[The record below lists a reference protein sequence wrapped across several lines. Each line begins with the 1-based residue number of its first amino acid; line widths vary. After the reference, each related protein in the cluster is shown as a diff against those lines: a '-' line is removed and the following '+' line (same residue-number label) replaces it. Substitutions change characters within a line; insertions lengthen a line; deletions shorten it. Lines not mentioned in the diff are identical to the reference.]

1 MNKTIA
7 VLLITLFTLYTTQ
20 GYTTT
25 AQVRNTVSQ
34 SEEAMNV
41 KYQDAQLI
49 TFSDK
54 TVKCTGTGEGI
65 DINKT
70 SVKITESGTYIF
82 SGECTDGSIT
92 VKKGIKNVVLVLNGL
107 KLTSAS
113 DRAAISCNASSEITL
128 IVEDGTN
135 NELADTEAN
144 LSKEATDTE
153 DATDADDAVIK
164 VKKEAKLNIS
174 GKGNLDISGVA
185 KNGIKCGEN
194 ASVIISDAR
203 IDIES
208 ANNAIASSDKIV
220 VNSGTINI
228 NAQGDGL
235 KAANDI
241 SITGG
246 TFNINS
252 KDDALHSDN
261 TMTVEGGTFIIRT
274 GDDAMHADEKI
285 VVGIETSK
293 TGPVIDIKTCYEG
306 LEAGKVYIYGG
317 DIDIASSDDGINA
330 AGKDLA
336 DTEYTIDIYGGDI
349 FINAEGDGL
358 DSNKD
363 INIYGGTLVSFGQK
377 AGGDNEPVDADGT
390 VMIYGGTVFGAGSG
404 GMITTPASG
413 SQGYISSAADRSE
426 GNMPGRPGGHGG
438 FGMDSTSE
446 IYGSGKVFTILDENS
461 EVVYKTL
468 LPKNVNYYIYSSAD
482 IDTSKTY
489 TIDVTDVE

>member
-1 MNKTIA
+1 
-7 VLLITLFTLYTTQ
+7 
-20 GYTTT
+20 
-25 AQVRNTVSQ
+25 
-34 SEEAMNV
+34 MNV
-41 KYQDAQLI
+41 KYQDAQLL

-70 SVKITESGTYIF
+70 SVKIAESGTYIF

-113 DRAAISCNASSEITL
+113 DRSAISCNASSEVTL

-153 DATDADDAVIK
+153 DGTDADDAVIK
-164 VKKEAKLNIS
+164 VKIEANLNIS

-246 TFNINS
+246 TFNVNS

-274 GDDAMHADEKI
+274 GDDAMHADEKL

-306 LEAGKVYIYGG
+306 LVAGKVYIYGG
-317 DIDIASSDDGINA
+317 D
-330 AGKDLA
+330 
-336 DTEYTIDIYGGDI
+336 
-349 FINAEGDGL
+349 
-358 DSNKD
+358 
-363 INIYGGTLVSFGQK
+363 
-377 AGGDNEPVDADGT
+377 NEPIDADGT

-426 GNMPGRPGGHGG
+426 DNMPGRPGGRGG

-446 IYGSGKVFTILDENS
+446 IYGSGKAFTILDENS

>member
-1 MNKTIA
+1 MNKTFA
-7 VLLITLFTLYTTQ
+7 VLLITLFTLYTTG
-20 GYTTT
+20 GYTTA

-113 DRAAISCNASSEITL
+113 DRSAISCNASSEVTL

-153 DATDADDAVIK
+153 DAIDADDAVIK
-164 VKKEAKLNIS
+164 VKIEANLNIS

-228 NAQGDGL
+228 NAQGDGM

-274 GDDAMHADEKI
+274 GDDAMHADEKL

-306 LEAGKVYIYGG
+306 LVAGKVYIYGG
-317 DIDIASSDDGINA
+317 D
-330 AGKDLA
+330 
-336 DTEYTIDIYGGDI
+336 
-349 FINAEGDGL
+349 
-358 DSNKD
+358 
-363 INIYGGTLVSFGQK
+363 
-377 AGGDNEPVDADGT
+377 NEPIDADGT

-426 GNMPGRPGGHGG
+426 DNMPGRPGGRGG

>member
-1 MNKTIA
+1 MNKTFA
-7 VLLITLFTLYTTQ
+7 VLLITLFTLYTTG
-20 GYTTT
+20 GYTTA

-113 DRAAISCNASSEITL
+113 DRSAISCNASSEVTL

-153 DATDADDAVIK
+153 DAIDADDAVIK
-164 VKKEAKLNIS
+164 VKIEANLNIS

-228 NAQGDGL
+228 NAQGDGM

-274 GDDAMHADEKI
+274 GDDAMHADEKL
-285 VVGIETSK
+285 VVEIETSK

-306 LEAGKVYIYGG
+306 LVAGKVYIYGG
-317 DIDIASSDDGINA
+317 D
-330 AGKDLA
+330 
-336 DTEYTIDIYGGDI
+336 
-349 FINAEGDGL
+349 
-358 DSNKD
+358 
-363 INIYGGTLVSFGQK
+363 
-377 AGGDNEPVDADGT
+377 NEPIDADGT

-426 GNMPGRPGGHGG
+426 DNMPGRPGGRGG

>member
-34 SEEAMNV
+34 LEEAMNV

-113 DRAAISCNASSEITL
+113 DRAAISCNASSEVTL

-274 GDDAMHADEKI
+274 GDDAMHADEKL

-363 INIYGGTLVSFGQK
+363 INIYGGT
-377 AGGDNEPVDADGT
+377 
-390 VMIYGGTVFGAGSG
+390 VFGAGSG

-426 GNMPGRPGGHGG
+426 GNMQGGPGGHGG
-438 FGMDSTSE
+438 FGMYSTLE

-489 TIDVTDVE
+489 TIDVTDIE

>member
-1 MNKTIA
+1 
-7 VLLITLFTLYTTQ
+7 
-20 GYTTT
+20 
-25 AQVRNTVSQ
+25 
-34 SEEAMNV
+34 
-41 KYQDAQLI
+41 
-49 TFSDK
+49 
-54 TVKCTGTGEGI
+54 
-65 DINKT
+65 
-70 SVKITESGTYIF
+70 
-82 SGECTDGSIT
+82 
-92 VKKGIKNVVLVLNGL
+92 
-107 KLTSAS
+107 
-113 DRAAISCNASSEITL
+113 
-128 IVEDGTN
+128 
-135 NELADTEAN
+135 
-144 LSKEATDTE
+144 
-153 DATDADDAVIK
+153 
-164 VKKEAKLNIS
+164 
-174 GKGNLDISGVA
+174 
-185 KNGIKCGEN
+185 
-194 ASVIISDAR
+194 
-203 IDIES
+203 
-208 ANNAIASSDKIV
+208 
-220 VNSGTINI
+220 
-228 NAQGDGL
+228 
-235 KAANDI
+235 
-241 SITGG
+241 
-246 TFNINS
+246 
-252 KDDALHSDN
+252 
-261 TMTVEGGTFIIRT
+261 
-274 GDDAMHADEKI
+274 MHADEKL

-426 GNMPGRPGGHGG
+426 GNMQGRPGGHGG
-438 FGMDSTSE
+438 FGMYSTSE

>member
-1 MNKTIA
+1 MNKTFA
-7 VLLITLFTLYTTQ
+7 VLLITLFTLYTTG
-20 GYTTT
+20 GYNTT

-113 DRAAISCNASSEITL
+113 DRSAISCNASSEVTL
-128 IVEDGTN
+128 IVEYGTN

-153 DATDADDAVIK
+153 D
-164 VKKEAKLNIS
+164 
-174 GKGNLDISGVA
+174 
-185 KNGIKCGEN
+185 
-194 ASVIISDAR
+194 
-203 IDIES
+203 
-208 ANNAIASSDKIV
+208 
-220 VNSGTINI
+220 
-228 NAQGDGL
+228 
-235 KAANDI
+235 
-241 SITGG
+241 
-246 TFNINS
+246 
-252 KDDALHSDN
+252 
-261 TMTVEGGTFIIRT
+261 GTFIIRA
-274 GDDAMHADEKI
+274 GDDAMHADEKLI
-285 VVGIETSK
+285 VGIETSK

-306 LEAGKVYIYGG
+306 LVAGKVYIYVG

-336 DTEYTIDIYGGDI
+336 DTNYTIDIYGGDI
-349 FINAEGDGL
+349 FIKAEGDGL

-363 INIYGGTLVSFGQK
+363 IN
-377 AGGDNEPVDADGT
+377 
-390 VMIYGGTVFGAGSG
+390 IYGGTVFGAGSG

-426 GNMPGRPGGHGG
+426 GNMPGRPGGRGG

>member
-113 DRAAISCNASSEITL
+113 DRAAISCNASSEVTL
-128 IVEDGTN
+128 IVEDGTD

-153 DATDADDAVIK
+153 DAIDADDAVIK
-164 VKKEAKLNIS
+164 VKKEANLNIS

-185 KNGIKCGEN
+185 KNGKKCGEN

-235 KAANDI
+235 KAANYI

-246 TFNINS
+246 TFNVNS

-274 GDDAMHADEKI
+274 GDDAMHADEKL

-306 LEAGKVYIYGG
+306 LVAGKVYIYVG

-336 DTEYTIDIYGGDI
+336 DTNYTIDIYGGDI

-363 INIYGGTLVSFGQK
+363 IN
-377 AGGDNEPVDADGT
+377 
-390 VMIYGGTVFGAGSG
+390 IYGGTVFGAGSG

-426 GNMPGRPGGHGG
+426 GNMPGRPGGRGG

>member
-1 MNKTIA
+1 
-7 VLLITLFTLYTTQ
+7 
-20 GYTTT
+20 
-25 AQVRNTVSQ
+25 
-34 SEEAMNV
+34 MNV

-113 DRAAISCNASSEITL
+113 DRSAISCNASSEVTL

-153 DATDADDAVIK
+153 DAIDADDAVIK
-164 VKKEAKLNIS
+164 VKIEANLNIS

-246 TFNINS
+246 TFNVNS

-274 GDDAMHADEKI
+274 GDDAMHADEKL

-306 LEAGKVYIYGG
+306 LVAGKVYIYGG
-317 DIDIASSDDGINA
+317 D
-330 AGKDLA
+330 
-336 DTEYTIDIYGGDI
+336 
-349 FINAEGDGL
+349 
-358 DSNKD
+358 
-363 INIYGGTLVSFGQK
+363 
-377 AGGDNEPVDADGT
+377 NEPIDADGT

-426 GNMPGRPGGHGG
+426 DNMPGRPGGRGG

-446 IYGSGKVFTILDENS
+446 IYGSGKAFTILDENS

>member
-1 MNKTIA
+1 MNKTFA
-7 VLLITLFTLYTTQ
+7 VLLITLFTLYTTG
-20 GYTTT
+20 GYNTT

-113 DRAAISCNASSEITL
+113 DRSAISCNASSEVTL
-128 IVEDGTN
+128 IVEYGTN

-153 DATDADDAVIK
+153 DAIDADDAVIK
-164 VKKEAKLNIS
+164 VKKEANLNIS

-185 KNGIKCGEN
+185 KNGKKCGEN

-274 GDDAMHADEKI
+274 GDDAMHADEKL

-317 DIDIASSDDGINA
+317 D
-330 AGKDLA
+330 
-336 DTEYTIDIYGGDI
+336 
-349 FINAEGDGL
+349 
-358 DSNKD
+358 
-363 INIYGGTLVSFGQK
+363 
-377 AGGDNEPVDADGT
+377 NEPIDADGT
-390 VMIYGGTVFGAGSG
+390 VMIYGGTVFGAGSS

-426 GNMPGRPGGHGG
+426 DNMPGRPGGRGG

>member
-1 MNKTIA
+1 
-7 VLLITLFTLYTTQ
+7 
-20 GYTTT
+20 
-25 AQVRNTVSQ
+25 
-34 SEEAMNV
+34 MNV
-41 KYQDAQLI
+41 KYQDAQLL

-113 DRAAISCNASSEITL
+113 DRSAISCNASSEVTL
-128 IVEDGTN
+128 IVEYGTN

-153 DATDADDAVIK
+153 DAVIK
-164 VKKEAKLNIS
+164 VKKEANLNIS

-246 TFNINS
+246 TFNV
-252 KDDALHSDN
+252 KVR
-261 TMTVEGGTFIIRT
+261 M
-274 GDDAMHADEKI
+274 MH
-285 VVGIETSK
+285 
-293 TGPVIDIKTCYEG
+293 
-306 LEAGKVYIYGG
+306 
-317 DIDIASSDDGINA
+317 
-330 AGKDLA
+330 
-336 DTEYTIDIYGGDI
+336 YT
-349 FINAEGDGL
+349 
-358 DSNKD
+358 
-363 INIYGGTLVSFGQK
+363 Q
-377 AGGDNEPVDADGT
+377 
-390 VMIYGGTVFGAGSG
+390 
-404 GMITTPASG
+404 
-413 SQGYISSAADRSE
+413 
-426 GNMPGRPGGHGG
+426 
-438 FGMDSTSE
+438 
-446 IYGSGKVFTILDENS
+446 TI
-461 EVVYKTL
+461 
-468 LPKNVNYYIYSSAD
+468 P
-482 IDTSKTY
+482 
-489 TIDVTDVE
+489 

>member
-1 MNKTIA
+1 
-7 VLLITLFTLYTTQ
+7 
-20 GYTTT
+20 
-25 AQVRNTVSQ
+25 
-34 SEEAMNV
+34 MNV
-41 KYQDAQLI
+41 KYQDAQLL

-70 SVKITESGTYIF
+70 SVKITELGTYIF

-113 DRAAISCNASSEITL
+113 DRAAISCNASSEVIL
-128 IVEDGTN
+128 IVEDGTD

-144 LSKEATDTE
+144 LSKETTDTE
-153 DATDADDAVIK
+153 DAIDADDAVIK
-164 VKKEAKLNIS
+164 VKKEANLNIS

-246 TFNINS
+246 TFNVNS

-274 GDDAMHADEKI
+274 GDDAMHADEKL

-317 DIDIASSDDGINA
+317 D
-330 AGKDLA
+330 
-336 DTEYTIDIYGGDI
+336 
-349 FINAEGDGL
+349 
-358 DSNKD
+358 
-363 INIYGGTLVSFGQK
+363 
-377 AGGDNEPVDADGT
+377 NEPIDADGT

-426 GNMPGRPGGHGG
+426 DNMPGRPGGRGG

>member
-1 MNKTIA
+1 
-7 VLLITLFTLYTTQ
+7 
-20 GYTTT
+20 
-25 AQVRNTVSQ
+25 
-34 SEEAMNV
+34 MNV
-41 KYQDAQLI
+41 KYQDVQLI

-82 SGECTDGSIT
+82 SGECTDGSII

-113 DRAAISCNASSEITL
+113 DRSAISCNASSEVTL

-153 DATDADDAVIK
+153 DGTDADDAVIK
-164 VKKEAKLNIS
+164 VKIEANLNIS

-228 NAQGDGL
+228 NAQGDGM

-274 GDDAMHADEKI
+274 GDDAMHADEKL

-317 DIDIASSDDGINA
+317 D
-330 AGKDLA
+330 
-336 DTEYTIDIYGGDI
+336 
-349 FINAEGDGL
+349 
-358 DSNKD
+358 
-363 INIYGGTLVSFGQK
+363 
-377 AGGDNEPVDADGT
+377 NEPIDADGT

-426 GNMPGRPGGHGG
+426 DNMPGRPGGRGG

-468 LPKNVNYYIYSSAD
+468 LSKNVNYYIYSSAD

>member
-1 MNKTIA
+1 
-7 VLLITLFTLYTTQ
+7 
-20 GYTTT
+20 
-25 AQVRNTVSQ
+25 
-34 SEEAMNV
+34 MNV
-41 KYQDAQLI
+41 KYQDAQLL

-113 DRAAISCNASSEITL
+113 DRAAISCNASSEVIL
-128 IVEDGTN
+128 IVEDGTD

-144 LSKEATDTE
+144 LSKETTDTE
-153 DATDADDAVIK
+153 DAIDADDAVIK
-164 VKKEAKLNIS
+164 VKKEANLNIS

-246 TFNINS
+246 TFNVNS

-274 GDDAMHADEKI
+274 GDDAMHADEKL

-317 DIDIASSDDGINA
+317 D
-330 AGKDLA
+330 
-336 DTEYTIDIYGGDI
+336 
-349 FINAEGDGL
+349 
-358 DSNKD
+358 
-363 INIYGGTLVSFGQK
+363 
-377 AGGDNEPVDADGT
+377 NEPIDADGT

-426 GNMPGRPGGHGG
+426 DNMPGRPGGRGG

>member
-1 MNKTIA
+1 MNKTFA
-7 VLLITLFTLYTTQ
+7 VLLITLFTLYMPQ
-20 GYTTT
+20 GYTTA

-41 KYQDAQLI
+41 KYQDAQLL

-113 DRAAISCNASSEITL
+113 DRSAISCNASSEVTL

-153 DATDADDAVIK
+153 DAIDADGAVIK
-164 VKKEAKLNIS
+164 VKIEANLNIS

-246 TFNINS
+246 TFNVNS

-274 GDDAMHADEKI
+274 GDDAMHADEKL

-317 DIDIASSDDGINA
+317 D
-330 AGKDLA
+330 
-336 DTEYTIDIYGGDI
+336 
-349 FINAEGDGL
+349 
-358 DSNKD
+358 
-363 INIYGGTLVSFGQK
+363 
-377 AGGDNEPVDADGT
+377 NEPIDADGT

-426 GNMPGRPGGHGG
+426 GNMPGRPGGRGG

>member
-7 VLLITLFTLYTTQ
+7 VLLITLFALYTTQ

-113 DRAAISCNASSEITL
+113 DRAAISCNASSEVTL

-153 DATDADDAVIK
+153 D
-164 VKKEAKLNIS
+164 
-174 GKGNLDISGVA
+174 
-185 KNGIKCGEN
+185 
-194 ASVIISDAR
+194 
-203 IDIES
+203 
-208 ANNAIASSDKIV
+208 
-220 VNSGTINI
+220 
-228 NAQGDGL
+228 
-235 KAANDI
+235 
-241 SITGG
+241 
-246 TFNINS
+246 
-252 KDDALHSDN
+252 
-261 TMTVEGGTFIIRT
+261 GTFIIRA
-274 GDDAMHADEKI
+274 GDDAMHADEKLI
-285 VVGIETSK
+285 VGIETSK

-336 DTEYTIDIYGGDI
+336 DTDYTIDIYGGDI

-377 AGGDNEPVDADGT
+377 AGGDNEPIDADGT

-426 GNMPGRPGGHGG
+426 GNMPGRPGDRGG

>member
-1 MNKTIA
+1 
-7 VLLITLFTLYTTQ
+7 
-20 GYTTT
+20 
-25 AQVRNTVSQ
+25 
-34 SEEAMNV
+34 MNV

-113 DRAAISCNASSEITL
+113 DRSAISCNASSEVTL

-153 DATDADDAVIK
+153 DGTDADDAVIK
-164 VKKEAKLNIS
+164 VKIEANLNIL

-246 TFNINS
+246 TFNVNS

-274 GDDAMHADEKI
+274 GDDAMHADEKL

-306 LEAGKVYIYGG
+306 LVAGKVYIYGG
-317 DIDIASSDDGINA
+317 D
-330 AGKDLA
+330 
-336 DTEYTIDIYGGDI
+336 
-349 FINAEGDGL
+349 
-358 DSNKD
+358 
-363 INIYGGTLVSFGQK
+363 
-377 AGGDNEPVDADGT
+377 NEPIDADGT

-426 GNMPGRPGGHGG
+426 GNMPGRPGGRGG

>member
-1 MNKTIA
+1 MNKTFA
-7 VLLITLFTLYTTQ
+7 VLLITLFTLYTTG
-20 GYTTT
+20 GYNTT

-113 DRAAISCNASSEITL
+113 DRSAISCNASSEVTL
-128 IVEDGTN
+128 IVEYGTN
-135 NELADTEAN
+135 NELADTEVN

-153 DATDADDAVIK
+153 DAIDADDAVIK
-164 VKKEAKLNIS
+164 VKKEANLNIS

-246 TFNINS
+246 TFNVNS

-274 GDDAMHADEKI
+274 GDDAMHADEKL

-317 DIDIASSDDGINA
+317 D
-330 AGKDLA
+330 
-336 DTEYTIDIYGGDI
+336 
-349 FINAEGDGL
+349 
-358 DSNKD
+358 
-363 INIYGGTLVSFGQK
+363 
-377 AGGDNEPVDADGT
+377 NEPIDADGT

-426 GNMPGRPGGHGG
+426 DNMPGRPGGRGG